1 MSQETSSGKT
11 PPAII
16 FPCDMCPLRLQSAFL
31 PKSPREIASTQ
42 KLKSGQRRLSA
53 GAELIYAGQTDAEL
67 YTLFSGWAFRHQT
80 LPDGRRQIL
89 NFFLPGDL
97 IGFQASLI
105 SAAEHSVEA
114 LTDIDVCVF
123 PRTKVWR
130 IFREMPEL
138 AFQLAW
144 LGAREEGL
152 VDSSLTFV
160 GQLSA
165 RERMAALI
173 LSLYRRAQHLELV
186 EGDAFEFPLRR
197 EHLSDALGL
206 SLVHATKTWSV
217 LRRAGLFEQ
226 RGLRLHIVNPRLTA
240 QMATFYDQDWRRRP
254 IL

>member
-1 MSQETSSGKT
+1 MPQETASGKAPVT
-11 PPAII
+11 MV
-16 FPCDMCPLRLQSAFL
+16 PCETCALRLQSAFL

-42 KLKSGQRRLSA
+42 KLKTKQRRLPA
-53 GAELIYAGQTDAEL
+53 GAELIFAGQTDAEL
-67 YTLFSGWAFRHQT
+67 YTLYSGWAFRHQT

-105 SAAEHSVEA
+105 AAAEHSVEA

-123 PRTKVWR
+123 PRRKIWR
-130 IFREMPEL
+130 VFREMPEL

-152 VDSSLTFV
+152 VDSSLTSV

-173 LSLYRRAQHLELV
+173 LSLFRRAQHLDLV
-186 EGDAFEFPLRR
+186 QGDAFEFPLRR

-206 SLVHATKTWSV
+206 SLVHAIKTWSA
-217 LRRAGLFEQ
+217 LRRAGMFEQ
-226 RGLRLHIVNPRLTA
+226 REGRLRIINPRLITRLA
-240 QMATFYDQDWRRRP
+240 SFYDQEWRRRP